1 MAIFVIYTR
10 LILATYFFLQV
21 FVTVMIKH
29 GMIFYG
35 SYIALIQDR
44 AVVKLSRGICIVG
57 TILFNV
63 GHFID
68 FESTKTSNILALTR
82 GMPQKLIYSNKLVYF
97 LAIVD
102 LILVIL
108 LHVKI
113 EIYKRQESLISSQL
127 TGYTI
132 VTYRKL
138 VGMIFVC
145 CLLILS
151 RHLSLFDSHV
161 ETLMQYIIAQFMF
174 LVAIP
179 FYMIMKNENLFH
191 YVNIK
196 FQFCNNDIHSLNV

>member
-1 MAIFVIYTR
+1 MAIFLIYTR

-44 AVVKLSRGICIVG
+44 AVVKLSRGIFIVG

-68 FESTKTSNILALTR
+68 FESTKTSNIL
-82 GMPQKLIYSNKLVYF
+82 PQKLIYSNKLVYF

-113 EIYKRQESLISSQL
+113 EIYKRQESLISPQL

-161 ETLMQYIIAQFMF
+161 ETLMQ
-174 LVAIP
+174 
-179 FYMIMKNENLFH
+179 
-191 YVNIK
+191 
-196 FQFCNNDIHSLNV
+196 

>member
-21 FVTVMIKH
+21 FVTVMIKY

-82 GMPQKLIYSNKLVYF
+82 GIPQKLIFSNKFAYF
-97 LAIVD
+97 LAMVD

-113 EIYKRQESLISSQL
+113 EVYKRQESLVSPQL
-127 TGYTI
+127 TGYTL
-132 VTYRKL
+132 VTRRKV
-138 VGMIFVC
+138 VGVIFVC

-151 RHLSLFDSHV
+151 RHVSLFDSHV
-161 ETLMQYIIAQFMF
+161 ETLMQYITAQFMF
-174 LVAIP
+174 LVFIP
-179 FYMIMKNENLFH
+179 FYMIVKNGNLFH

-196 FQFCNNDIHSLNV
+196 FQYCNNDIHSLNV

>member
-21 FVTVMIKH
+21 FVTVMIKY

-82 GMPQKLIYSNKLVYF
+82 GIPQKLIFSNKFVYF
-97 LAIVD
+97 LAMVD

-113 EIYKRQESLISSQL
+113 EIYKRQESLVSPQL

-132 VTYRKL
+132 VTRRKV
-138 VGMIFVC
+138 VGVIFVC
-145 CLLILS
+145 CLFIFS

-174 LVAIP
+174 LVVIP
-179 FYMIMKNENLFH
+179 FYMIVKNENLFH

-196 FQFCNNDIHSLNV
+196 FQYCNNNMYSLNV

>member
-21 FVTVMIKH
+21 FVTVMIKY

-82 GMPQKLIYSNKLVYF
+82 GVPQKLIFSNKLVYF
-97 LAIVD
+97 LAMVD

-113 EIYKRQESLISSQL
+113 EIYKRQESLVSPQL

-132 VTYRKL
+132 VTRRKV
-138 VGMIFVC
+138 VGVIFVC

-151 RHLSLFDSHV
+151 RHVSLFDSHV
-161 ETLMQYIIAQFMF
+161 ETLMQYITAQFMF
-174 LVAIP
+174 LVFIP
-179 FYMIMKNENLFH
+179 FYMIVKNENLFH

-196 FQFCNNDIHSLNV
+196 FQYCNNNMYSLNV